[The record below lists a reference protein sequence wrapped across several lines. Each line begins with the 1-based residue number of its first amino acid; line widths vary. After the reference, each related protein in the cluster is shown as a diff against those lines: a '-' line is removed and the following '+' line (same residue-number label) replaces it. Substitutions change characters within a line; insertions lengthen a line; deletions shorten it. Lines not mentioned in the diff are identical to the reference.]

1 MIPSSLIITGP
12 TASGKSELA
21 LDLAR
26 KFDGEI
32 ICTDSMQVYRR
43 LDIGT
48 AKPTQ
53 EEQLIVPHHQIDLC
67 NLNEHYSAG
76 QYARDADNVLEKLGE
91 KGKVPI
97 LVGGSGLYYKALVY
111 GLDEIPLVPKEIRE
125 EVSNDWKKKGYL
137 KCFQELEGDDLELAS
152 RLSRRDTTR
161 VQRGLEVFRATGKK
175 MSSFQSSTFGNQK
188 KRFPAKIFGV
198 NWERDDLYQR
208 INQRTELMLKKGWIE
223 EVRALLELYSQT
235 LSPLKGLGYKQIIA
249 YLNGDLNYENMVQ
262 EIQKKTR
269 NFAKRQLTWF
279 RQEKDLNWVEVSQR
293 RQVFQ
298 KVEEFLVDFK

>member
-1 MIPSSLIITGP
+1 
-12 TASGKSELA
+12 
-21 LDLAR
+21 
-26 KFDGEI
+26 
-32 ICTDSMQVYRR
+32 MQVYRR

-53 EEQLIVPHHQIDLC
+53 EEQLVVPHHQIDLC

-137 KCFQELEGDDLELAS
+137 KCFQELEGYDLELAS
-152 RLSRRDTTR
+152 RLSPHDTTR

-249 YLNGDLNYENMVQ
+249 YLNGDLSYENMVQ